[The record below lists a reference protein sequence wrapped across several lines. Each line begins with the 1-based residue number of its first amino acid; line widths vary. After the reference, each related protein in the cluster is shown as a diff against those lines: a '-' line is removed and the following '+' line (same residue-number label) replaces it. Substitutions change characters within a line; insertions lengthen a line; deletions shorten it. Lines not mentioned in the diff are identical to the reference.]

1 MRGIDYKSYL
11 GYFSKI
17 IDPVAKSYCHSQL
30 GLVFHPNAKELI
42 WNKYVEFNEFCKDNY
57 MKNSEKLLDRHK
69 VCACYIYAILDA
81 DVLKNVMAIK
91 NGIYDDFLMNERLAL
106 CFGMSLLRALILQE
120 TEDLK
125 DDNDKELLRK
135 AFNGEFLFPKA
146 NHGDYKNNLLIQLY
160 NTKVIKNYNILALAE
175 TLYLL
180 EVYNLL
186 KNRIPEDIFNL
197 NN

>member
-1 MRGIDYKSYL
+1 MSGVDYKSYL
-11 GYFSKI
+11 SYFSKI
-17 IDPVAKSYCHSQL
+17 IDPVAKDYCKEQL
-30 GLVFHPNAKELI
+30 GFVYHPNARELI
-42 WNKYVEFNEFCKDNY
+42 WKKYVAFNEFCKNNY

-81 DVLKNVMAIK
+81 DVLKNVAAIES
-91 NGIYDDFLMNERLAL
+91 GRYDDFLANERLAL

-120 TEDLK
+120 TEDLN
-125 DDNDKELLRK
+125 DDNNKELLRK

-160 NTKVIKNYNILALAE
+160 NTKVNKNYNVLSLAE

-186 KNRIPEDIFNL
+186 KNQIPEDIFKLSN
-197 NN
+197 